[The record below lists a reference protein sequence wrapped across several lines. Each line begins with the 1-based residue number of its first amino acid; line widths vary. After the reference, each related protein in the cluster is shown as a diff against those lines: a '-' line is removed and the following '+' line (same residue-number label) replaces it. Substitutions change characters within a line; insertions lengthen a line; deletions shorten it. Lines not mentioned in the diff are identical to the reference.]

1 MRITLEKLYY
11 TATGSAARAAVRT
24 ERCTNSRG
32 DRTLKPDAD
41 GNYTLELSAKGDESN
56 LNYLPHSGKGRV
68 HRDAPVRP

>member
-1 MRITLEKLYY
+1 M
-11 TATGSAARAAVRT
+11 RT